1 MTRSMIGELFT
12 PEHVQDHLRLIESH
26 LRFPDGVRLMNKP
39 VSYQGGVRKLFR
51 RAEES
56 AYFGRE
62 IGLQYVHAH
71 IRYIEAMCKIGQ
83 ARKAYEAILQILPIT
98 IQDQVSNAV
107 TRQSN
112 AYFSSSDADVR
123 DRDEAE
129 QLFNALRAGNIR
141 VKGGWR
147 IYSSGPGILIN
158 QIVSNFL
165 GLRLSYDDVVIDP
178 VLPKHLDGLQFAF
191 AIDEKPITVIYSIA
205 SDAPAVVQS
214 VTINGIEMGFSRDHN
229 PYRPGGVRIP
239 RNDFQP
245 LLTDGMNHILVSL
258 A

>member
-1 MTRSMIGELFT
+1 
-12 PEHVQDHLRLIESH
+12 
-26 LRFPDGVRLMNKP
+26 
-39 VSYQGGVRKLFR
+39 
-51 RAEES
+51 
-56 AYFGRE
+56 
-62 IGLQYVHAH
+62 

-83 ARKAYEAILQILPIT
+83 ARKAYDAILQILPIT

-123 DRDEAE
+123 DRYEAE
-129 QLFNALRAGNIR
+129 RLWDALRAGQVR

-165 GLRLSYDDVVIDP
+165 GLRLSFDDVVIDP
-178 VLPKHLDGLQFAF
+178 VLPKLLDGLHLTF
-191 AIDEKPITVIYSIA
+191 AINEKPITVIYSIA
-205 SDAPAVVQS
+205 GDAPVMVQS
-214 VTINGIEMGFSRDHN
+214 VTINGIEPGFTRDHN

-239 RNDFQP
+239 RGDFYP
-245 LLTDGMNHILVSL
+245 LLTDGTNRILVSL
-258 A
+258 G